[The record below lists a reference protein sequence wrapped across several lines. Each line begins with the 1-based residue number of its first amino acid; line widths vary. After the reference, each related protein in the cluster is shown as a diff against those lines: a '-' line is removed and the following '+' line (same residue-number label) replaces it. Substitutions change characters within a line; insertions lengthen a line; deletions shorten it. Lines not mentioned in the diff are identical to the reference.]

1 MDTVR
6 SFIAILL
13 PEELRLGLSK
23 LQVRL
28 KTGNNPWIKWADPNG
43 IHLTLKF
50 LGNVP
55 LDRISE
61 IGRVLTEATREI
73 PPFHLETQGLGIFP
87 NLKRVQVVWLG
98 LGGELDKLG
107 QLHKQIE
114 SGLSRLGFTPEARA
128 FKAHLTLARLRPQ
141 ASPDERQDL
150 SQLIANT
157 KPETSYIVKVETI
170 SLMRSQLT
178 REGARYSQLSSARLE
193 KKLYL
198 RVVDK

>member
-50 LGNVP
+50 LGDVP

-61 IGRVLTEATREI
+61 ISQLMTEAARGI
-73 PPFHLETQGLGIFP
+73 PPFHLETKGLGAFP
-87 NLKRVQVVWLG
+87 DLKRVQVVWLG
-98 LGGELDKLG
+98 LGGKLDKLD

-114 SGLSRLGFTPEARA
+114 SALSRLGFTPEARV
-128 FKAHLTLARLRPQ
+128 FKAHLTLARLRRE

-150 SQLIANT
+150 GQLILNT
-157 KPETSYIVKVETI
+157 RPEKSHIIKVETI

-178 REGARYSQLSSARLE
+178 REGARYSQLSYAGLGKDLLSKE
-193 KKLYL
+193 S
-198 RVVDK
+198 